1 MIHPSES
8 SSARQP
14 LPIDPILPELRRT
27 VAASPNTVLHA
38 PPGAGKTTR
47 VPPALLELPELAG
60 GRIVMLEPRRLAA
73 VHAAHRMAAAL
84 GEEAGGTVGYA
95 MRFERRVSAGTR
107 IEVVTEGI
115 LTRRL
120 QRDPALEGVSLVIF
134 DEFHERSIHADLALA
149 FCLEVQ
155 GSLRS
160 DLRIL
165 VMSATLD
172 CGPVSALLGNAPVVA
187 SEGRSFPVEVRHLEE
202 EGHPHLSV
210 RMAGAVRRALT
221 ETAGDVL
228 AFLPGSG
235 EIRACRDILVEQG
248 AGSAVSIH
256 PLYGDL
262 PFAEQERAILP
273 GPGRKVVLATNI
285 AETSLTIEGVR
296 VVVDSGLSRMLR
308 HDPASGLNRLVT
320 VRESRA
326 SAEQRAGRAGRLGPG
341 VCYRLFGSHT
351 FHAMTPFSP
360 PELLVSDL
368 SSLVLELAVWGVRE
382 PGSLAWLDPPPE
394 AAVEAARD
402 LLRMLGALDR
412 EGRPTE
418 TGRRMAELPVH
429 PRLARLLLRGAEL
442 GMGEEATILAALLSE
457 RDIIRHGPGEV
468 AGICESDLLERYEA
482 FREGTVNRAGGL
494 QPGALRAV
502 ERSAAQLS
510 RLMSRGSQRSPRSRL
525 SGLDAVDVARLLLAA
540 YPDRVA
546 RQREEEGGRYLLAN
560 GRGALLSPRSGV
572 RNRPFILALQV
583 DARSGGE
590 GVIHQASALTPELV
604 RAECGDAIVSAVRV
618 AWEPGQERVMAW
630 EEERLGAVALSRRQA
645 AATDEEALPVL
656 LRVVRD
662 SGMDMLGWEPPV
674 RQFLGRAAMV
684 REAFPGEEWPDLG
697 AERLLETLPEWLGP
711 FLCGVRSR
719 RDLAGVDLLSAVK
732 SLFSRD
738 RLRLLEERAPTHVC
752 VPSGRRVEI
761 DYASGAEPVLAVKLQ
776 EMFGLADTPTVA
788 GGRVALLLH
797 LLSPAGRPVQV
808 TRDLRNFWESGY
820 REVRKELRG
829 RYPKH
834 PWPDDP
840 WNAEPTRK
848 TSRALQG
855 KR

>member
-1 MIHPSES
+1 MTRPVES
-8 SSARQP
+8 LFAQPP
-14 LPIDPILPELRRT
+14 LPIDPILPELKRT
-27 VAASPNTVLHA
+27 VASSPNTVLHA

-47 VPPALLELPELAG
+47 VPLALLELPELAR

-73 VHAAHRMAAAL
+73 VHAAHRLAHAL

-120 QRDPALEGVSLVIF
+120 QRDPCLDGVSLVIF

-155 GSLRS
+155 GSVRP

-172 CGPVSALLGNAPVVA
+172 CGPVSALLGGAPVVA
-187 SEGRSFPVEVRHLEE
+187 SEGRSFPVEVRYLEE
-202 EGHPHLSV
+202 QGHHHLPV
-210 RMAGAVRRALT
+210 RMAAAVRRALA
-221 ETAGDVL
+221 ETGGDVL

-235 EIRACRDILVEQG
+235 EIRACHELLAQEG
-248 AGSAVSIH
+248 ADAASSIH

-262 PFAEQERAILP
+262 PFTEQERAILP
-273 GPGRKVVLATNI
+273 GPVRKVVLATNI

-296 VVVDSGLSRMLR
+296 VVVDSGLSRMVR

-368 SSLVLELAVWGVRE
+368 SSLVLELAVWGVRD
-382 PGSLAWLDPPPE
+382 PGTLNWLDRPPE
-394 AAVEAARD
+394 AAVAAARD

-412 EGRPTE
+412 QGRPTDI
-418 TGRRMAELPVH
+418 GRHMAELPVH
-429 PRLARLLLRGAEL
+429 PRLARLLLRGSEL
-442 GMGEEATILAALLSE
+442 GLAGEAAVLAAILSE
-457 RDIIRHGPGEV
+457 RDIFRHGPGEV
-468 AGICESDLLERYEA
+468 VRPCESDLLERYEA
-482 FREGTVNRAGGL
+482 FRQGTRNREGRF
-494 QPGALRAV
+494 QPGAVRAV
-502 ERSAAQLS
+502 ERTAAQLA
-510 RLMSRGSQRSPRSRL
+510 RLL
-525 SGLDAVDVARLLLAA
+525 SGGAARSSGPRVSGPDAADAGRLLLAA

-546 RQREEEGGRYLLAN
+546 RRRENGGDRYLLAN

-572 RNRPFILALQV
+572 RSRPFILAVQV
-583 DARSGGE
+583 DARSNGE
-590 GVIHQASALTPELV
+590 GVIHQASALMPELI
-604 RAECGDAIVSAVRV
+604 RAECGDAVVSGTRV

-630 EEERLGAVALSRRQA
+630 EEERLGAVALSRRQVA
-645 AATDEEALPVL
+645 ASDEEALPVL
-656 LRVVRD
+656 LQVVRE
-662 SGMDMLGWEPPV
+662 SGLELLGWGQPM
-674 RQFLGRAAMV
+674 RRFQGRVAMV
-684 REAFPGEEWPDLG
+684 REAFPEEEWPDLG
-697 AERLLETLPEWLGP
+697 VERLLETLTEWLGP
-711 FLCGVRSR
+711 YLYGARSR
-719 RDLAGVDLLSAVK
+719 RDLAAVDLLPALK
-732 SLFSRD
+732 GLFSRD
-738 RLRLLEERAPTHVC
+738 RLRLLEERAPTYVT

-761 DYASGAEPVLAVKLQ
+761 DYASGGEPVLAVKLQ
-776 EMFGLADTPTVA
+776 EMFGLADTPAIA
-788 GGRVALLLH
+788 GGRVRLLLH

-820 REVRKELRG
+820 REIRRELRG

-848 TSRALQG
+848 TNRALQG
-855 KR
+855 RQ

>member
-1 MIHPSES
+1 MTHPLETE
-8 SSARQP
+8 SARQP

-27 VAASPNTVLHA
+27 LASSPNTVLHA

-47 VPPALLELPELAG
+47 VPLALLELPELAG

-95 MRFERRVSAGTR
+95 MRFERRVSKGTR
-107 IEVVTEGI
+107 VEVVTEGI

-120 QRDPALEGVSLVIF
+120 QRDPSLEGVSLVIF

-155 GSLRS
+155 GSLRP
-160 DLRIL
+160 DLRLL

-172 CGPVSALLGNAPVVA
+172 CGPVAALLGNAPVVA

-202 EGHPHLSV
+202 AGHPHLPV
-210 RMAGAVRRALT
+210 RMAAAVRRALAET
-221 ETAGDVL
+221 EGDVL

-235 EIRACRDILVEQG
+235 EIRACRDILVDEG
-248 AGSAVSIH
+248 AGSGVSIH

-273 GPGRKVVLATNI
+273 GPVRKVVLATNI

-296 VVVDSGLSRMLR
+296 VVVDSGLSRMVR
-308 HDPASGLNRLVT
+308 HDPGSGLNRLVT

-326 SAEQRAGRAGRLGPG
+326 SAVQRAGRGGRLGPG

-412 EGRPTE
+412 EGKPTE

-429 PRLARLLLRGAEL
+429 PRLARLLLRGSEL
-442 GMGEEATILAALLSE
+442 GLAEAAAVLAALLSE
-457 RDIIRHGPGEV
+457 RDIFRHGPGEV
-468 AGICESDLLERYEA
+468 ARVCESDLLERYEA
-482 FREGTVNRAGGL
+482 CRAGAGNRGGRL
-494 QPGALRAV
+494 QPGALRSV

-510 RLMSRGSQRSPRSRL
+510 RLL
-525 SGLDAVDVARLLLAA
+525 SGRTDGASRQSAAVPDADDAARLLLAA

-546 RQREEEGGRYLLAN
+546 RRREEGGERYLLAN

-572 RNRPFILALQV
+572 RNRPYILAAQV

-590 GVIHQASALTPELV
+590 GVIHQASALTPELL
-604 RAECGDAIVSAVRV
+604 RAECGDAIVTATRV
-618 AWEPGQERVMAW
+618 VWEPGQERIMAW
-630 EEERLGAVALSRRQA
+630 EEERLGAVALSRRQST
-645 AATDEEALPVL
+645 ATDEEALPVL
-656 LRVVRD
+656 LQLVRD
-662 SGMDMLGWEPPV
+662 SGLELLDWGRAV
-674 RQFLGRAAMV
+674 RQFLGRVAMV
-684 REAFPGEEWPDLG
+684 REAFPGEEWPDL
-697 AERLLETLPEWLGP
+697 ATERLLETLPEWLGP
-711 FLCGVRSR
+711 FLYGVRSR
-719 RDLAGVDLLSAVK
+719 RDLAGVDLLSALK

-738 RLRLLEERAPTHVC
+738 RLRLLEERAPTHVS

-829 RYPKH
+829 RYPRH

-848 TSRALQG
+848 TSRALQRG
-855 KR
+855 Q